1 MAPSPYITTHGHIHY
16 VKPTPTPYP
25 TAKCIKYALFM
36 HRLPV
41 GWALFLA
48 LVFGVIAVLSTN
60 AVRRWT
66 PGVVEE
72 VEKAKGGDAVSSQ
85 AQAQSRD
92 RSQDVE
98 SEEVGSGE
106 DGVPLMS
113 GDEEDGDGV
122 EVGGKRGDDIPPPP
136 YQAPAPVSMSIS
148 TSTPPAQ
155 APASQPQPASE
166 SESVAD
172 SWLTPKKPEIE
183 YTSAHLFVIGTS
195 LLLLTII
202 SLMLSALCIQAACFC
217 GPG

>member
-1 MAPSPYITTHGHIHY
+1 MGGGGWGEGGRS
-16 VKPTPTPYP
+16 
-25 TAKCIKYALFM
+25 
-36 HRLPV
+36 RL
-41 GWALFLA
+41 
-48 LVFGVIAVLSTN
+48 
-60 AVRRWT
+60 
-66 PGVVEE
+66 E
-72 VEKAKGGDAVSSQ
+72 VELGVM
-85 AQAQSRD
+85 
-92 RSQDVE
+92 VE
-98 SEEVGSGE
+98 VRCGSWRCEEVGSGE

-136 YQAPAPVSMSIS
+136 YQAPAPASMSIS

-155 APASQPQPASE
+155 APASQPQPA